1 MFVGR
6 ARELATLERRWKS
19 SQFECVVVYGR
30 RRVGKTTLI
39 NHFLDGR
46 PTIFFPAI
54 ESNMTGNLEALS
66 RSIAMYRSAAGGNI
80 TDASYTATDSFPV
93 YRDFASALD
102 AIFELAQRQ
111 RIAFVI
117 DEYPYLAKADRSV
130 SSVLQHAIDRNKDDS
145 RLMIILCG
153 SSMSFMERQVLGY
166 ASPLY
171 GRRTAQIKVEPF
183 GYTEVREFLPRFKAE
198 DAAIAYG
205 LTDGIP
211 LYLRQIDDTT
221 SIRDNIR
228 WNIIDPDCYLF
239 EEPGNLLK
247 QELRAPAEYNTVI
260 QAIASGASRSNTIA
274 TACHM
279 EASSCATYL
288 RNLIDLGILYKE
300 TPFGESSPRKTIYR
314 IEDSFFR
321 FWYRYVPTNMS
332 LIRSGNADIAADHI
346 MTSINDFMGAVFED
360 ICTQWLWAHNTTGA
374 LPFLLLDAGRWWGA
388 DPRTRSQEEIDI
400 VATGENPKTMLFCEC
415 KWRSVAVDLRQL
427 ETLRSRAELLHPQN
441 SHYMLFSKNGFD
453 EHVIARAK
461 QDGDVTL
468 VDFAD
473 M

>member
-1 MFVGR
+1 MGR
-6 ARELATLERRWKS
+6 DRELAALGRRWNS
-19 SQFECVVVYGR
+19 SRFECVVVYGR

-39 NHFLDGR
+39 NRFLEGK
-46 PTIFFPAI
+46 PSIFFPAI
-54 ESNMTGNLEALS
+54 ESNMEGNLETLS
-66 RSIAMYRSAAGGNI
+66 RSIAMYRAGLGDAAGDLGNAAESAPI
-80 TDASYTATDSFPV
+80 
-93 YRDFASALD
+93 YRDFASALE
-102 AIFELAQRQ
+102 AVFALAQR
-111 RIAFVI
+111 RRLAFVI

-130 SSVLQHAIDRNKDDS
+130 SSVLQHAIDRHKDDS

-171 GRRTAQIKVEPF
+171 GRRTAQIRVEPF
-183 GYTEVREFLPRFKAE
+183 GYADVRKFLPKYTAE
-198 DAAIAYG
+198 EAAVAYG

-211 LYLRQIDDTT
+211 QYLRQFDDAT

-260 QAIASGASRSNTIA
+260 QAIASGASRSNAIA
-274 TACHM
+274 TASHM
-279 EASSCATYL
+279 ETSSCATYL
-288 RNLIDLGILYKE
+288 RNLIDLGIVRKE
-300 TPFGESSPRKTIYR
+300 TPFGEDSPRKTIYR

-321 FWYRYVPTNMS
+321 FWYRYVPVNMP
-332 LIRSGNADIAADHI
+332 LIRSGNVDMAADRI
-346 MTSINDFMGAVFED
+346 MRSINDFMGAVFED
-360 ICTQWLWAHNTTGA
+360 MCMQWLWAHNGTDD

-400 VATGENPKTMLFCEC
+400 VAAGEEPKTMLFCEC
-415 KWRSVAVDLRQL
+415 KWRSVPSELRQL
-427 ETLRSRAELLHPQN
+427 ETLRSRSELLHPERA
-441 SHYMLFSKNGFD
+441 HYMLFSRNGFD
-453 EHVIARAK
+453 EHVTARAA
-461 QDGDVTL
+461 QDDAVTL